1 MPVRPIISMAKGEI
15 RLDEKDREIISEL
28 ISNSRQTAGQL
39 SKKIG
44 LPPTTIHNRIK
55 KIEKHG
61 VILNYSA
68 NVDYKKIGRPILAY
82 IGITINYNIEGK
94 KIKQREVA
102 EKIRKLQGVNEVTVL
117 TGGLDI
123 IAKII
128 AADIDELNKIVTE
141 KLREIDGVDK
151 TQTMIALQQV

>member
-1 MPVRPIISMAKGEI
+1 MRKSEVRI
-15 RLDEKDREIISEL
+15 DEKDREIISEL
-28 ISNSRQTAGQL
+28 IANSRQTAGQL

-61 VILNYSA
+61 IIINYTA

-94 KIKQREVA
+94 KIRQKEVA
-102 EKIRKLQGVNEVTVL
+102 TQIKKLPGVNEVTVL
-117 TGGLDI
+117 TGGMDI
-123 IAKII
+123 IAKVI
-128 AADIDELNKIVTE
+128 AADIEELNKIVTE
-141 KLREIDGVDK
+141 ELRNIDGVDK